1 MACNNVTCKVFSQPI
16 FSVTS
21 SIVSS
26 LYIDMPWENCIFI
39 ANFYNNYW
47 HFCRISHRFLEAVT
61 VPVANF
67 RGQVKVRST
76 SALCKAND
84 RVLVW
89 FLIIQRNIWL
99 TIYSVAHSK
108 CLRKPCLNNLARKF
122 VIEIIHLQ
130 VLLLNY
136 PGSSLQELISLWR
149 FTTTEILKWV
159 ILYFVLFWKKIFY
172 HFVSIFHT

>member
-1 MACNNVTCKVFSQPI
+1 MNILDLDVQLLLVRCNCQNCHNINNDNWYWLWIRYIDRYWSIKNLLCNQYLFKTTVACNNVTYKIFSQLS

-39 ANFYNNYW
+39 ANFYNNYL
-47 HFCRISHRFLEAVT
+47 HFCKIPHRFLETVT

-89 FLIIQRNIWL
+89 FLIIQRDI
-99 TIYSVAHSK
+99 
-108 CLRKPCLNNLARKF
+108 
-122 VIEIIHLQ
+122 
-130 VLLLNY
+130 
-136 PGSSLQELISLWR
+136 
-149 FTTTEILKWV
+149 
-159 ILYFVLFWKKIFY
+159 
-172 HFVSIFHT
+172 